1 MASQI
6 ETLII
11 ARDQMTGTLKNIA
24 GELNT
29 LDRKLGTTGDAL
41 KRTERKGFEMGRA
54 IEVAV
59 GGILTEIAKIGVG
72 AVKDFFSLGFNANA
86 KADAEEYKSTMEGI
100 NKAIAGIAEILTKP
114 LFDLAMSGLQ
124 DLTRILT
131 DPAIVAGAQAI
142 ADTLGKL
149 PGIANDIGGGIAG
162 SGFGQWLGEL
172 GGALSEAGTQI
183 GTALQPA
190 LDALA
195 PVLDEIGKI
204 VGPIIAEGFRLVGQ
218 ALIRDVIPNI
228 TKSVTEFLLAI
239 PPFVEFAKTVKDKV
253 VEAIT
258 FLGQKWDELNTFI
271 ADTAGFIN
279 DTKDKFF
286 EIVDVMMGPVAD
298 GFQWFKEHVLDPM
311 TRALADL
318 KSYIGQVMDALRNLA
333 GAIGGAVSDPLGGLG
348 GIINGAAGGIKDRL
362 GGGVGGGVNNFG
374 GSRTQNNNINIVLP
388 NVRTERDARQVAN
401 ALNGIARGAMLRGAQ
416 GLT

>member
-11 ARDQMTGTLKNIA
+11 ARDHMTNTLTKIA

-29 LDRKLGTTGDAL
+29 LDRKLDGTGEAL

-72 AVKDFFSLGFNANA
+72 AVKDFFELGFKANA
-86 KADAEEYKSTMEGI
+86 KASAEEYKSTMEGI

-149 PGIANDIGGGIAG
+149 PALASSFAGGIAD
-162 SGFGQWLGEL
+162 SGFGKWLGEL

-195 PVLDEIGKI
+195 PVLNEIGKV

-218 ALIRDVIPNI
+218 ELIQTVIPNI
-228 TKSVTEFLLAI
+228 TKLVTEFLLAI
-239 PPFVEFAKTVKDKV
+239 PPTVEFAKTIRDKV
-253 VEAIT
+253 VEAIII
-258 FLGQKWDELNTFI
+258 LGQKWDELNGFI
-271 ADTAGFIN
+271 ADTAGVIN
-279 DTKDKFF
+279 DTKDKFL
-286 EIVDVMMGPVAD
+286 EIVDALVGPVAE
-298 GFQWFKEHVLDPM
+298 GFQWFRDNVLAPFTD
-311 TRALADL
+311 ALAAL
-318 KSYIGQVMDALRNLA
+318 KSYIGEVIAALATLA
-333 GAIGGAVSDPLGGLG
+333 GRIGGGLSDPFGALGGA
-348 GIINGAAGGIKDRL
+348 INNAAGGINDRL
-362 GGGVGGGVNNFG
+362 GGGSGGGQFTNN
-374 GSRTQNNNINIVLP
+374 RTSNLNTNVTIVLP
-388 NVRTERDARQVAN
+388 NVRSERDAVNIGR
-401 ALNGIARGAMLRGAQ
+401 ALENLGKQATMRAAQ
-416 GLT
+416 GLR